1 MENDKARAQQFLSRL
16 MQNPTMKGFS
26 ALQREDQLMQFF
38 AINGEKLKPTLS
50 SPAYFSG
57 WSWQDINKIMMDT
70 LFDMTNREILPQIQS
85 EIFDRTSYSYISFMK
100 LPAPTDSM
108 KRQLMNVIKKVL
120 EHPQGRQEMTGP
132 LIALRTGILKKYIML
147 IFDRQ
152 KYVHFELTRAQRLR
166 MSQEEVYNLIKTSLI
181 LKPLTILFMP
191 GGPSQGSVQ
200 NLSHAYAEKVTQQLV
215 KLIPGLPDPII
226 RSGVNSS
233 MSFQE
238 FNSLEATARLTA
250 VFSSRCA
257 GMKQGMKIDRGAA
270 ASDQSWF
277 NVARRNYKYYGYD
290 FDLLTELYNISA
302 ENGW

>member
-108 KRQLMNVIKKVL
+108 KRQLMNVVKKVL

-181 LKPLTILFMP
+181 LKPLTVLFMP

-200 NLSHAYAEKVTQQLV
+200 NLSHAYAEKVTQQLA

-226 RSGVNSS
+226 RSGCEQQHVLSG
-233 MSFQE
+233 
-238 FNSLEATARLTA
+238 
-250 VFSSRCA
+250 V
-257 GMKQGMKIDRGAA
+257 
-270 ASDQSWF
+270 
-277 NVARRNYKYYGYD
+277 
-290 FDLLTELYNISA
+290 
-302 ENGW
+302 